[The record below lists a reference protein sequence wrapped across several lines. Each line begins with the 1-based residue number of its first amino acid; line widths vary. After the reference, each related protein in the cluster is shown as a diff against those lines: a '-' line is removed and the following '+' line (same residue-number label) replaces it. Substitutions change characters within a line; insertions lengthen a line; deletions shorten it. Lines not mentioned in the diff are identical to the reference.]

1 MIIHNGFTYFRAGS
15 RFYFG
20 PPKEGVE
27 VVHPRVLKKL
37 RKLSRPKR
45 PKSVRRYRTPSEIAR
60 DELAGRGTNAKATQK
75 LGILASLKKR
85 FGDLFARRGR

>member
-27 VVHPRVLKKL
+27 VVQPRVLKKL

-60 DELAGRGTNAKATQK
+60 DELAGRGTNEATQK
-75 LGILASLKKR
+75 PGILAGLKKY